1 MPKQTPPPIADQ
13 GRLVPWFLCAA
24 ALLILFKLWLVSAQ
38 SINAVGPANHDDAM
52 FINLAHHI
60 LGGRWLG
67 PYNEFTLAKGPMY
80 PLFIVG
86 VFILGIPLFTAQQL
100 FYASACGL
108 MVKALQPLIKNR
120 GILFSI
126 FTVLLF
132 NPVTY
137 DSIVHSRVLRQ
148 NILHSL
154 VLFIVAGLIALY
166 AHRNG
171 PKRRLLTW
179 AVVTGIALPA
189 FWLTREEGIWLMPC
203 VGLLWLFVTVA
214 IWLQRAADRT
224 HRIAL
229 LALPAL
235 MWLGGVGIVAGLNF
249 HYYGIF
255 TTCEFRET
263 DFKDAFG
270 AMLRVEPLKW
280 QQYLP
285 ISRESRERMYNVS
298 PALAEVQPILE
309 GSAGEGWAWLCESI
323 THHPAK
329 DHEIVVG
336 WLMWALR
343 SAAIEKGH
351 GHNGAEV
358 MAYYSKIAREINDA
372 CDRGVLI
379 GGKKRSGFMPPLRRE
394 YLQPFLTTFPK
405 IYWYFL
411 CFEGLDPVLKEPS
424 SGTAEQISRFA
435 DLTRGRLT
443 PPRDAAP
450 TPKRQLWLDGIRLNL
465 LSKIDLLYS
474 YMAPVAGGLAFVI
487 LLVSIGFA
495 FARRRLPYF
504 AVLAIGTAASNL
516 AMVMIVTLIDISS
529 FPALNTGYFTG
540 SYGLWLLFM
549 FTGCLAL
556 AEVQRSTPSPSTKPS
571 SQLK

>member
-1 MPKQTPPPIADQ
+1 MPKQTPSPIPYQ
-13 GRLVPWFLCAA
+13 GRFGPWFICAA
-24 ALLILFKLWLVSAQ
+24 VLLILFKLWLVSAQ
-38 SINAVGPANHDDAM
+38 SINAVGPANHDDAL

-80 PLFIVG
+80 SLFIAG

-100 FYASACGL
+100 LYASACGL
-108 MVKALQPLIKNR
+108 IVKALRPLVR
-120 GILFSI
+120 SRAVLFTL
-126 FTVLLF
+126 FAVLLF

-137 DSIVHSRVLRQ
+137 DSLVHSRVLRQ

-171 PKRRLLTW
+171 PKRRLLVW
-179 AVVTGIALPA
+179 AIITGVALPA

-203 VGLLWLFVTVA
+203 VGLLWLFVTIE
-214 IWLQRAADRT
+214 IWRQRAADRT
-224 HRIAL
+224 QRLAL
-229 LALPAL
+229 LTLPAL
-235 MWLGGVGIVAGLNF
+235 MWMAGLSLVAGLNL

-263 DFKDAFG
+263 PFKDAFG
-270 AMLRVEPLKW
+270 AMLRVEPQNW
-280 QQYLP
+280 RQYLP
-285 ISRESRERMYNVS
+285 ITRESRDRMYNVS

-323 THHPAK
+323 THQPAK

-343 SAAIEKGH
+343 SAAVEKGH

-358 MAYYSKIAREINDA
+358 MAYYSKIAQEINDA

-394 YLQPFLTTFPK
+394 YLQPFLTTFPRV
-405 IYWYFL
+405 YWYL
-411 CFEGLDPVLKEPS
+411 LSFEGMDPVVKEPS
-424 SGTAEQISRFA
+424 SGSAEQISRFA

-443 PPRDAAP
+443 PPRDTMP

-465 LSKIDLLYS
+465 LSKIVLVYS
-474 YMAPVAGGLAFVI
+474 YMAPIAGGIALVI
-487 LLVSIGFA
+487 LLVSIWFA
-495 FARRRLPYF
+495 FARRCLPYF
-504 AVLAIGTAASNL
+504 AILAIGTAVANL
-516 AMVMIVTLIDISS
+516 AIVLIVTLIDITS

-540 SYGLWLLFM
+540 SYALWLLFV
-549 FTGCLAL
+549 FAGALAL
-556 AEVQRSTPSPSTKPS
+556 PETRADKPMS
-571 SQLK
+571 SAT